1 MDLTKKNAWMITK
14 FLLEFYCKRLRKS
27 VEVSIVDTD
36 SHRHADRIS
45 DDSRLLTPFRND
57 NLNLPGYLPLV
68 SCLVVRQ

>member
-1 MDLTKKNAWMITK
+1 MITK
-14 FLLEFYCKRLRKS
+14 FLLEFYCKRLRKN

-36 SHRHADRIS
+36 SHCHADRIS

-57 NLNLPGYLPLV
+57 NLNLPVYSPLV